1 MNKSNISV
9 CKESKSNDLNNFNFN
24 EFKSDMINYKN
35 RIQNKINKSV
45 IISHKTEECFSKINN
60 IPPHISLNVNNINE
74 IISEKNRFQT
84 RENTKNIKHDLSSKN
99 SNIPDFKALWN
110 SFSSYLYNEDND
122 NNSTTSKIEE
132 EKCLI
137 CNEELN
143 EEEKKNNILECKHL
157 FCDDC
162 YYEFLKENINTNFIE
177 KIKCPQKDCRTKLF
191 DELYRKKN
199 N

>member
-1 MNKSNISV
+1 MSAS
-9 CKESKSNDLNNFNFN
+9 KESKSNSPNNFNFN

-74 IISEKNRFQT
+74 IINEKISFPIE
-84 RENTKNIKHDLSSKN
+84 ENTKNVKHDLSSKN
-99 SNIPDFKALWN
+99 SNIPDFKTLWN
-110 SFSSYLYNEDND
+110 SFTSYLYNEDND
-122 NNSTTSKIEE
+122 NNSTTRKIEE

-143 EEEKKNNILECKHL
+143 EEEKKKNNILECIHL

-162 YYEFLKENINTNFIE
+162 YYEFLK
-177 KIKCPQKDCRTKLF
+177 
-191 DELYRKKN
+191 
-199 N
+199 